1 MRPAHFRLS
10 GHGTR
15 PLRLVQVHEVAGG
28 PRKNK
33 PAAMQEGLVSGVAP
47 DGRFHT
53 KGKGGTVE
61 GEYWPSWCF
70 EASVGAHFTPL
81 GNGASVPCKGRTPSK
96 PAPPPPSVPA
106 MV

>member
-1 MRPAHFRLS
+1 M
-10 GHGTR
+10 
-15 PLRLVQVHEVAGG
+15 
-28 PRKNK
+28 
-33 PAAMQEGLVSGVAP
+33 
-47 DGRFHT
+47 
-53 KGKGGTVE
+53 E

-96 PAPPPPSVPA
+96 PAPPPQSVPA